1 MLVWLGMLA
10 MLMCF
15 AINYNKITME
25 TITQKIK
32 ALNSYDPKFDEL
44 IDLLV
49 QHEFELLCYVYDLG
63 KMNGQKSKMINSKQ
77 IITKTFYEI

>member
-1 MLVWLGMLA
+1 MWMF
-10 MLMCF
+10 F

-32 ALNSYDPKFDEL
+32 ALNSYDPKYDEL
-44 IDLLV
+44 IEILI